1 MWFFIAL
8 ASAFADVSALF
19 FAFGPSDWLHAA
31 LFPAALGALFLALG
45 LRETPKASGLVAL
58 VALGL
63 ALLQFDFFAPIV
75 KGVPWA
81 AAAVGLA
88 VFHPSDLPSAARL
101 GLLLAGIGSGLF
113 VLLLALTDV
122 DGDLVMI
129 PLWVAVAGFGVAWR
143 VWHGIFPE
151 SSNWF
156 YLATVA
162 AHTVQAFQLLVP
174 ETPMPGNV
182 VAYTLVLYYT
192 GVLFFVGVELWSQSL
207 TQEDE
212 LFSLN

>member
-8 ASAFADVSALF
+8 ASAFADVSALL
-19 FAFGPSDWLHAA
+19 FAFGSSDWLHAA
-31 LFPAALGALFLALG
+31 LFPAALGALFLSLG
-45 LRETPKASGLVAL
+45 LREIPKASGLAAL
-58 VALGL
+58 IALGL
-63 ALLQFDFFAPIV
+63 ALLQLDFFAPLV
-75 KGVPWA
+75 KAVPWV
-81 AAAVGLA
+81 AAAVGVA
-88 VFHPSDLPSAARL
+88 MFHPNDLPSAARL
-101 GLLLAGIGSGLF
+101 GLLLAGTGSGLF

-122 DGDLVMI
+122 DGDLAMI

-143 VWHGIFPE
+143 VWHGIYPE

-192 GVLFFVGVELWSQSL
+192 GVLFFVGVELWSQSQ